1 MMIPEL
7 PSKYDTHPMAV
18 CQVLHKVSISGGG
31 RCNVMHNYRKSPK
44 EIAQVVVV
52 VFSKMN

>member
-1 MMIPEL
+1 MIPEL